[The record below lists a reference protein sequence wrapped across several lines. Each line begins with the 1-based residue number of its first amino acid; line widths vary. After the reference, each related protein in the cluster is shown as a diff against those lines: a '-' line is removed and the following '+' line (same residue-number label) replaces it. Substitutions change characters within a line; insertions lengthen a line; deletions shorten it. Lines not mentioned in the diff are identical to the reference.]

1 LTAYVDV
8 AVIGVP
14 AIAMP
19 PPIQF
24 PIQCIQIDV
33 GQQRRQDSSYA
44 KDNFEFDRAVRY
56 R

>member
-8 AVIGVP
+8 AVIGVAAETVP
-14 AIAMP
+14 SP
-19 PPIQF
+19 LQF